1 MAHIQL
7 AQLTSDR
14 QWFPAVSSA
23 LDERSGAA
31 GLLAF
36 GGDLHPERLYHA
48 YQQGIFPWFNPGEPP
63 LWWSPP
69 TRAIFRPDALSW
81 SRSMLK
87 AVRQQQFTFS
97 VNQSFTEVMQGCAAP
112 RAKQTGTWIVPDII
126 AGYTGLHQLGHAHS
140 IEVWQQQS
148 LVGGL
153 YGVMVGQLFCG
164 ESMFNR
170 VPNAAKAA
178 LMLLQQL
185 LQNAGGGYIDCQ
197 MPNAFLLQMG
207 AEPLPRTAYLS
218 LLATLQ
224 TQPLAD
230 ACWQPGPRHIHR
242 T

>member
-1 MAHIQL
+1 MATL
-7 AQLTSDR
+7 QLTQLTTDR
-14 QWFPAVSSA
+14 RWFPPVTNA
-23 LDERSGAA
+23 LDEASGAA

-69 TRAIFRPDALSW
+69 TRAIFRPQALAW
-81 SRSMLK
+81 TRTMLK
-87 AVRQQQFTFS
+87 AARQQQFSFT
-97 VNQSFTEVMQGCAAP
+97 VNHAFTEVMQGCAAP
-112 RAKQTGTWIVPDII
+112 RAKQSGTWIVPAII
-126 AGYTGLHQLGHAHS
+126 AGYTGLHHAGHAHS
-140 IEVWQQQS
+140 IEVWQQQQ

-185 LQNAGGGYIDCQ
+185 LQQAGGGYIDCQ

-207 AEPLPRTAYLS
+207 AEPLPRAHYLS
-218 LLATLQ
+218 LLATLKSQ
-224 TQPLAD
+224 HLAD
-230 ACWQPGPRHIHR
+230 DCWQKGPRQIQR
-242 T
+242 S